1 MLDLLSVRLL
11 GLVSI
16 SFLIPDEIE
25 LLKGALG
32 FDGTPYFFLSYL
44 GENLL
49 ILSFLGI
56 VKHDN
61 TPYICIKPF
70 YTQIQ
75 PNIEAKYFG

>member
-1 MLDLLSVRLL
+1 M
-11 GLVSI
+11 

-32 FDGTPYFFLSYL
+32 FDGTPYFFII

-49 ILSFLGI
+49 IILSFLGI